1 MAPRRVKIKWS
12 VCNVPRTVPGPQ
24 WRLHAKHPL
33 SSLLLLCI
41 DVAEE
46 GMATHSSILA
56 WRIPWTEKP
65 GGLQSIVLQRV
76 RHDWVTDTFTLT
88 RVYTQTQTSISAY
101 KYWKPWFHLDTF
113 SFVSIPWIFSSLFL
127 FLNLY
132 LLSLTFRT
140 WLSNLFPPAP
150 LWVTTS
156 WPQGLSHWP
165 QSHWKCWLST
175 I

>member
-1 MAPRRVKIKWS
+1 MVKNLPAMQETQFLS
-12 VCNVPRTVPGPQ
+12 LGRED
-24 WRLHAKHPL
+24 PL
-33 SSLLLLCI
+33 EKGL
-41 DVAEE
+41 A
-46 GMATHSSILA
+46 ATHSSILA
-56 WRIPWTEKP
+56 WRIPWTEEP

-88 RVYTQTQTSISAY
+88 YVCIHKHTQTSISAY
-101 KYWKPWFHLDTF
+101 KYWKPWFHFDTF
-113 SFVSIPWIFSSLFL
+113 SFVSIPRIFPSLFL

-132 LLSLTFRT
+132 LLSLTFKI

-175 I
+175 IWFHDSLLYTENSHFS